1 MLCAPTMGYSGKRK
15 NRGVKTHS
23 LIRKYSNRTNP
34 AEKELKNSY
43 SAGYFFQFDKLG
55 FV

>member
-1 MLCAPTMGYSGKRK
+1 MRPHDGIFRQKKKPGSE
-15 NRGVKTHS
+15 THS